1 MQQSAQEPVETSPAS
16 PVDEVNHDSCSSD
29 SAAHFSAHIESLIAT
44 ELPNELQQ
52 SARDLLNALK
62 QKVAV
67 PGHFD
72 AFCSLAFSRPEWVA
86 VASPLIAEMFENDE
100 DTLAE
105 MARIPDLAIELGSG
119 QAAVTCIVASR
130 WAARSETHRLTRLAE
145 SITASHA
152 SKNACAVDVMLALAA
167 TLAVTRYSRAE
178 QLYNAAQP
186 LAGEEHQEALADAA
200 RWLEAGKMVRS
211 SSQEERDF
219 WDLRLRK
226 PRTTWSW
233 QRDEE
238 RHALNSLTENLCAN
252 TEGGALFRA
261 IVPACW
267 WDLALKHSNLQQAVT
282 KAEAAVAALSVP
294 ATSGESQSSF
304 LPPKTAVDQE
314 QKPVG
319 RLWAE
324 VPDERAL
331 RLSNAQRARGLFL
344 VGWVCGALAM
354 VLSLFVLPSSLISR
368 MLGQRDLSVTHG
380 QAATTAKKAPT
391 PQEKEAWRKENT
403 QRIAKEMATY
413 ASQHVTALTSDWHE
427 NEKLLSGQTAEL
439 PATSPQYMKFLVWL
453 HLDPPRDAEVRSH
466 AARLLLQLIKADAI
480 TLWEELVYPGSPNA
494 SDIQHAA
501 QEALSQPEHTWTSE
515 DEARLR
521 MIARGGAIASTSP
534 LPASAAKE

>member
-1 MQQSAQEPVETSPAS
+1 MQQNAQEPAETSPAS
-16 PVDEVNHDSCSSD
+16 PVDEANRDSCSSD
-29 SAAHFSAHIESLIAT
+29 SAAQFTAHIESLIAT

-178 QLYNAAQP
+178 QLYNAAHP

-200 RWLEAGKMVRS
+200 RWLDAGKMVRS

-226 PRTTWSW
+226 PRTAWSW
-233 QRDEE
+233 QREEE
-238 RHALNSLTENLCAN
+238 RHALNSLAENLCTD
-252 TEGGALFRA
+252 TEGGALYKA

-282 KAEAAVAALSVP
+282 KAEATVAALSVP
-294 ATSGESQSSF
+294 SASSESQISS
-304 LPPKTAVDQE
+304 PQKATIDQE
-314 QKPVG
+314 QKPVSK
-319 RLWAE
+319 LWAE
-324 VPDERAL
+324 VPEERIT

-354 VLSLFVLPSSLISR
+354 ALTFFVLPNSLVSR
-368 MLGQRDLSVTHG
+368 MLGQRERAVTHSQG
-380 QAATTAKKAPT
+380 ATTAKKALT
-391 PQEKEAWRKENT
+391 PQEKDAWRKENT
-403 QRIAKEMATY
+403 QKMAKEMAAY

-466 AARLLLQLIKADAI
+466 AARLLLQLIKGDAI

-494 SDIQHAA
+494 SDIQRAA
-501 QEALSQPEHTWTSE
+501 QEALSQPGHTWASE

-521 MIARGGAIASTSP
+521 VLARGAAV
-534 LPASAAKE
+534 ASASSQSATTAK